1 MKRLLLVT
9 MIAAGALAVAPVADA
24 HMLAFSRAHDASVR
38 KAGELC
44 RSADRHQGV
53 DCVRWGAE
61 DCRRVSE
68 HRVDCRAWQ
77 WIRFPEID
85 RKQTCREKVINK
97 IKNGSP
103 TLHTRFD
110 RTVPIRCVRGF
121 Q

>member
-1 MKRLLLVT
+1 
-9 MIAAGALAVAPVADA
+9 
-24 HMLAFSRAHDASVR
+24 
-38 KAGELC
+38 
-44 RSADRHQGV
+44 
-53 DCVRWGAE
+53 
-61 DCRRVSE
+61 
-68 HRVDCRAWQ
+68 VDCRAWQ
-77 WIRFPEID
+77 WIRFPQID